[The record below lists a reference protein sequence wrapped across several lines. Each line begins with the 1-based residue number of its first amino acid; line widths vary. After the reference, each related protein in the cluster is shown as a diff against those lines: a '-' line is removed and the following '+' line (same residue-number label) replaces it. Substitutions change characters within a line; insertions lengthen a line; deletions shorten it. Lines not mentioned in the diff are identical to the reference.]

1 MKKIELPWICR
12 RTIVALLALSPVS
25 SVLGKIADPS
35 PLIKDNVRYQSHRH
49 SVWATNVL
57 TNKVLWKTKIAMAE
71 DREDVDPRLEGD
83 VRWNMISSLQIEGN
97 ILVITNSI
105 GEKFNLDSLTGNRI
119 GVKKGNGE
127 LHRPPP
133 VEGYHA
139 RLMGMLTGV
148 KKMPINVR
156 ERLLSLN
163 QDDPLVGVMGVHLG
177 MSMDEVIDVWGMPNV
192 LEVINIRAGLD
203 DKIKK
208 EMHLGIYISDFTFQD
223 NKLIRV
229 KIHLADFKTWKP
241 FGGRLDPQSKD
252 VDLLKV
258 FKDARQLSKTNKNQE
273 VELRDGI
280 RVRIHSYQDKVI
292 TVALE
297 QADHVK

>member
-1 MKKIELPWICR
+1 
-12 RTIVALLALSPVS
+12 
-25 SVLGKIADPS
+25 VLGKIADPS

-71 DREDVDPRLEGD
+71 YTDDVDPRLEGD
-83 VRWNMISSLQIEGN
+83 VRWNMISSLKIEGN

-127 LHRPPP
+127 LHGPPS

-139 RLMGMLTGV
+139 RVMGMLTGV
-148 KKMPINVR
+148 KRMPIKVR
-156 ERLLSLN
+156 ERLLSLK
-163 QDDPLVGVMGVHLG
+163 QDDPLVGILGVRLG
-177 MSMDEVIDVWGMPNV
+177 MSVDEVIDVWGMPNE
-192 LEVINIRAGLD
+192 LEVINIRAGD

-229 KIHLADFKTWKP
+229 KIHLADFETWKP

-258 FKDARQLSKTNKNQE
+258 FKGARQLSKTNKSQE

-280 RVRIHSYQDKVI
+280 RVRIYFFRDEVI
-292 TVALE
+292 TVSLE
-297 QADHVK
+297 QADVLK